1 MSRGLARKEI
11 IVSAEDSECNCFGYN
26 EASQQYFLS
35 KQKSL
40 EFVNKP
46 AYHQPTE
53 EQPPIKSNGKRSL
66 RKNASPPRE
75 QQGTARSIDYMQ
87 DYFPSNYPEAV
98 TLKKESTSRQGE
110 AHRYSKGIKTERS
123 IQN

>member
-11 IVSAEDSECNCFGYN
+11 TVSAEDSECNCFGYN
-26 EASQQYFLS
+26 ETSQQYFLS

-46 AYHQPTE
+46 AYHQPNE
-53 EQPPIKSNGKRSL
+53 EQGPVKGNGKRSL

-75 QQGTARSIDYMQ
+75 QPGTARSIDYMQ
-87 DYFPSNYPEAV
+87 DYFPSNYPEVAP
-98 TLKKESTSRQGE
+98 LKKESTSRQGE
-110 AHRYSKGIKTERS
+110 THRYSKGIKTERS
-123 IQN
+123 IQL

>member
-1 MSRGLARKEI
+1 MSRGLTRKEI
-11 IVSAEDSECNCFGYN
+11 IVSAEDSECNCFGYS
-26 EASQQYFLS
+26 ETSQQYFLS

-40 EFVNKP
+40 EPKNKP

-75 QQGTARSIDYMQ
+75 QPGTARSIDYMQ

-98 TLKKESTSRQGE
+98 PMKKESASRQGDT
-110 AHRYSKGIKTERS
+110 HRYSKGIKTERS
-123 IQN
+123 IQL